1 MEKLVKGEM
10 KPYIFHMSWTENKVN
25 KMKLLQQLGEWYVRD
40 QCVTKSVDQIFDE
53 DRMKS
58 ETIALDKA
66 CCLAEPVVQ
75 CHYRNKPSKIP
86 CLWFFVIALRS
97 DRCTSFHVW
106 FIV

>member
-58 ETIALDKA
+58 ETIAFDKA
-66 CCLAEPVVQ
+66 
-75 CHYRNKPSKIP
+75 
-86 CLWFFVIALRS
+86 
-97 DRCTSFHVW
+97 
-106 FIV
+106 